1 MAKAGDALLAL
12 NRALQTYRADV
23 KVHSATSKTVVYH
36 AKSKDRVQLSHDV
49 NAALKREGVKFTPNV
64 EDLKVSTFP
73 ITTIEVEQDK
83 VKVLYKVAFK
93 PLKGG
98 GSGAG
103 ADVTKLG
110 ESAQALYAAI
120 ANNLGRDITSSD
132 LTLENFTKAN
142 KIAFY
147 DGDFEK
153 IKNELPDEW
162 IHSCVMGANELR
174 SRYSSKTFEFHRG
187 SKKVDQIENAFKK
200 INRVEKAFGDL
211 NKWSPA
217 DIYII
222 KKNFDPKILDEEH
235 SLKGLNEKMYELLND
250 KKVIGVSLK
259 KIEGN
264 RGSISEK
271 NFPNDPKMSKA
282 SFKGTSA
289 TFVSMDGYV
298 HWGNAPT
305 ERIQFRSFGDG
316 EGLTGWQ
323 GEIKGASANQG
334 KISLGPLNFLLKSY
348 GVGELPTSM
357 QSAALARQNTESHA
371 EVITDLM
378 INYGIAKKEEK
389 EAVVRTVMGKS
400 TKYRYSKWLVLQLL
414 IKMRDMN
421 LKIANQLTQDMYLY
435 ASSQSSFSAPYLKLE

>member
-1 MAKAGDALLAL
+1 MAVDSLLAL
-12 NRALQTYRADV
+12 NKALQGFETSV
-23 KVHSATSKTVVYH
+23 KKASSRTVVYVVK
-36 AKSKDRVQLSHDV
+36 AKDRTQLAANV
-49 NAALKREGVKFTPNV
+49 NASLKKAGVKHKPNV
-64 EDLKVSTFP
+64 ADRESGFP
-73 ITTIEVEQDK
+73 ITVVETDG
-83 VKVLYKVAFK
+83 VTYKIVYK
-93 PLKGG
+93 PLKSG

-103 ADVTKLG
+103 ADVTKLA

-153 IKNELPDEW
+153 IKNELPDDW
-162 IHSCVMGANELR
+162 IHSCIMGANELR

-187 SKKVDQIENAFKK
+187 SKKVDQIENVFKK

-289 TFVSMDGYV
+289 TFESMDGYV
-298 HWGNAPT
+298 YWGNGPN
-305 ERIQFRSFGDG
+305 EKIQFRSFGDG

-323 GEIKGASANQG
+323 GEVKGASANQG
-334 KISLGPLNFLLKSY
+334 KISLGPLNFLLKTY

-378 INYGIAKKEEK
+378 IDYGIAKKAEK

-421 LKIANQLTQDMYLY
+421 PKIANQLTQDMYLY